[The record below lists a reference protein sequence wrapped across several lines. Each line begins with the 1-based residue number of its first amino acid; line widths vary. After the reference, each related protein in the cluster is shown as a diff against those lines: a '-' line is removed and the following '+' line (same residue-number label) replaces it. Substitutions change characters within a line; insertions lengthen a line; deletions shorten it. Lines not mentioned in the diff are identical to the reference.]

1 MNIDMTIIYVIGIII
16 GVVGMVFGVAYL
28 RKNNY
33 VKESDLVFVSTL
45 LGIGIEILNEM
56 NLDKEKEILKI
67 GSIVQDSIN
76 FAIGLFEDTE
86 DVYIKACEYAYN
98 LCEQAG
104 IEVTDSRRNIIQ
116 QLIKLGLEIK
126 VVNE

>member
-1 MNIDMTIIYVIGIII
+1 MNIDMNIVYVIGIVIA
-16 GVVGMVFGVAYL
+16 VVGMVFGVAYL

-33 VKESDLVFVSTL
+33 VKESDLVFVSTV

-56 NLDKEKEILKI
+56 NLKNEKEILKI
-67 GSIVQDSIN
+67 SSIVQDSIN
-76 FAIGLFEDTE
+76 FAIGMFDNQNDT
-86 DVYIKACEYAYN
+86 YNKACEYAFKM
-98 LCEQAG
+98 CEQAS
-104 IEVTDSRRNIIQ
+104 IELTDNRKNIIQ

>member
-1 MNIDMTIIYVIGIII
+1 MNIDMTIVYVLGIVVV
-16 GVVGMVFGVAYL
+16 VVGMVFGVAYL

-33 VKESDLVFVSTL
+33 VKESDLVFVSTI
-45 LGIGIEILNEM
+45 LGIGIEILNEL
-56 NLDKEKEILKI
+56 NLKNEKEILKI
-67 GSIVQDSIN
+67 SFIVQDSIN
-76 FAIGLFEDTE
+76 FAIGMFDDTN
-86 DVYIKACEYAYN
+86 DIYIKSCEYAYN

-104 IEVTDSRRNIIQ
+104 IEITDSRRNIIQ